1 MRSAGTDPVVCIVN
15 CTDRYKLLRKGK
27 EVATASTVAE
37 FLPEEEE
44 ECTTSKVYQVSEKKD
59 QADPVPEHLSETYK
73 ASTEHLMQVNNLV

>member
-1 MRSAGTDPVVCIVN
+1 MRSAGTDPVVRIVN

-44 ECTTSKVYQVSEKKD
+44 CTTSDVCQVSENKG
-59 QADPVPEHLSETYK
+59 PR
-73 ASTEHLMQVNNLV
+73 